1 MSILKNLFGG
11 NVTQKGGANFWNHIE
26 KEEDITAA
34 QEKSFEKTVV
44 IFKHS
49 TRCFISK
56 TVLKNFENEVEH
68 TSKDAEYYF
77 LDLIHYRDLSNKIA
91 EKFGVKHESPQLLV
105 LKDGKVIKDAS
116 HQAIFTS
123 LF

>member
-11 NVTQKGGANFWNHIE
+11 NATQNGGGSFWNYIE
-26 KEEDITAA
+26 KDEDITAA
-34 QEKSFEKTVV
+34 QEKSYEKKVV

-56 TVLKNFENEVEH
+56 TVLKNFENEVEN

-77 LDLIHYRDLSNKIA
+77 LDLIDHRDLSNKIA
-91 EKFGVKHESPQLLV
+91 EKFGIQHQSPQLLV

-116 HQAIFTS
+116 HETISTS